1 MIVVKEFATEYFGW
15 NAVMLE
21 VFLDDDAWAVIPK
34 EYVEDMSRRICIV
47 RNYGKM
53 ACTHR
58 TLGFSVSERRLKLR
72 PRS

>member
-1 MIVVKEFATEYFGW
+1 MTVVKEFVTECFGR

-21 VFLDDDAWAVIPK
+21 VCLDDDAWVVIPK
-34 EYVEDMSRRICIV
+34 ECVEDMSRRIGVV

-58 TLGFSVSERRLKLR
+58 TLSFSVSERRLKHR